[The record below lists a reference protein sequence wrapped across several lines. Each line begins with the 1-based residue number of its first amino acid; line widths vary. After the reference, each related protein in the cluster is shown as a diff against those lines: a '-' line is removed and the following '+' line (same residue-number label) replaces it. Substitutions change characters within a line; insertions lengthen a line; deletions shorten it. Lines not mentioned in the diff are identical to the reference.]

1 MKSNFICYYVPGPTS
16 QSWKG
21 ALPVLQSQ
29 EEKQSL
35 QYNELGAFTE
45 VPSPGGV
52 RVGICKKSS
61 LDNKR

>member
-1 MKSNFICYYVPGPTS
+1 MKSNSICYYVPGPTS

-21 ALPVLQSQ
+21 ALPVFQSQ

-35 QYNELGAFTE
+35 QYNELDAFTE
-45 VPSPGGV
+45 VYTGGV

-61 LDNKR
+61 LDNKG